1 MIFERMILL
10 RCTNP
15 ILLLGN
21 NTHLTLRCHDTYFL
35 KYLHRDVKEKVKILK
50 NLANYEL
57 PTEELNEYIQ
67 ASDGSDLLHCVFV
80 NTKQ

>member
-1 MIFERMILL
+1 MISSAPLSCLITDFISHHYTTTEE
-10 RCTNP
+10 
-15 ILLLGN
+15 G
-21 NTHLTLRCHDTYFL
+21 TYFL